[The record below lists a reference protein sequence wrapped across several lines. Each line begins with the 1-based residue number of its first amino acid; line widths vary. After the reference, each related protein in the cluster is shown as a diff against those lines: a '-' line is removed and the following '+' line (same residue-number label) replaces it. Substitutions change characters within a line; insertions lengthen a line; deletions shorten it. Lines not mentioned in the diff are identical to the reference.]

1 MEPIDSGKFSRKK
14 HFNPL
19 IQVCLTR
26 TCLNSGAKGA
36 DEAELSHRRF
46 CRRTGY
52 GREAGS
58 ALVACD
64 TLQDTGMSPRTLLQ
78 PSICVL
84 LAALRAP
91 WSVSETHTGTLV
103 WSQFVPPACCWW
115 LLVAPFPSKNSCR
128 RHSVMEFRGSAQ
140 NTSSTAG
147 SAGNKLLTADFS
159 RSLC

>member
-1 MEPIDSGKFSRKK
+1 MNMPLDSGVSDKDVPELRCQGGWWSRVEPQKV
-14 HFNPL
+14 L
-19 IQVCLTR
+19 QEDRIR
-26 TCLNSGAKGA
+26 ERS
-36 DEAELSHRRF
+36 RF
-46 CRRTGY
+46 CSRGLWHI
-52 GREAGS
+52 AGHWNVS
-58 ALVACD
+58 RD
-64 TLQDTGMSPRTLLQ
+64 P
-78 PSICVL
+78 P
-84 LAALRAP
+84 AAQCLCAHGAVRAP

-115 LLVAPFPSKNSCR
+115 LPVTPFPSKNSCR